1 MMAIKYRETGSD
13 HAFSIINGLILTFI
27 LIVSVYPIWFVLCA
41 SISDPVAVNT
51 GKMLLWPKNI
61 TFSGYAG
68 VFKNPNVLTGYRNTF
83 FYTFFGTLINLGVTL
98 PAAYALSRRDFVG
111 NRFFT
116 VVFLITMF
124 FSGGLIPTYMIINKL
139 NLVNT
144 VWVLLLVGATGMTNI
159 ILSRT
164 FFINSIP
171 AEMQEAAQIDGCSNF
186 RLFFGIVLPLSKPII
201 AVMTLFF
208 AVGHWNQ
215 YFTAMIY
222 ISDPKLKPLQLVLR
236 DILVESE
243 FNAKMIE
250 QGVIDVGEISERL
263 RLKELIRYSL
273 IVVATL
279 PVMCIYPFIQK
290 YFVKGVMIGAI
301 KG

>member
-1 MMAIKYRETGSD
+1 
-13 HAFSIINGLILTFI
+13 
-27 LIVSVYPIWFVLCA
+27 
-41 SISDPVAVNT
+41 
-51 GKMLLWPKNI
+51 
-61 TFSGYAG
+61 
-68 VFKNPNVLTGYRNTF
+68 
-83 FYTFFGTLINLGVTL
+83 
-98 PAAYALSRRDFVG
+98 
-111 NRFFT
+111 
-116 VVFLITMF
+116 MF
-124 FSGGLIPTYMIINKL
+124 FSGGLIPSYIVINNL
-139 NLVNT
+139 HLVNT

-159 ILSRT
+159 LLSRT

-171 AEMQEAAQIDGCSNF
+171 HEMEEAAQIDGCSNLK
-186 RLFFGIVLPLSKPII
+186 LFFGIILPLSKPII

-222 ISDPKLKPLQLVLR
+222 INDARLKPLQLVLR

-250 QGVIDVGEISERL
+250 QGVIDVGEIAERL
-263 RLKELIRYSL
+263 RLQELIRYSL

-290 YFVKGVMIGAI
+290 YFVKGIMIGAI
-301 KG
+301 KA

>member
-1 MMAIKYRETGSD
+1 MAGKYKETRSD
-13 HAFSIINGLILTFI
+13 RIFNGVNILILTLI
-27 LIVSVYPIWFVLCA
+27 LIVSIYPIWFVLCA
-41 SISDPVAVNT
+41 SISKGV
-51 GKMLLWPKNI
+51 
-61 TFSGYAG
+61 TFSGYVS
-68 VFKNPNVLTGYRNTF
+68 VFKDPNVLLGYRNTV
-83 FYTFFGTLINLGVTL
+83 FYTVFGTLINLAVTL

-111 NRFFT
+111 NKFFT

-124 FSGGLIPTYMIINKL
+124 FSGGLIPSYIVINNL
-139 NLVNT
+139 HLVNT

-159 ILSRT
+159 LLSRT

-171 AEMQEAAQIDGCSNF
+171 HEMEEAAQIDGCSNLK
-186 RLFFGIVLPLSKPII
+186 LFFGIILPLSKPII

-222 ISDPKLKPLQLVLR
+222 INDARLKPLQLVLR

-250 QGVIDVGEISERL
+250 QGVIDVGEIAERL
-263 RLKELIRYSL
+263 RLQELIRYSL

-290 YFVKGVMIGAI
+290 YFVKGIMIGAI
-301 KG
+301 KA

>member
-1 MMAIKYRETGSD
+1 MYCLGIETQ
-13 HAFSIINGLILTFI
+13 
-27 LIVSVYPIWFVLCA
+27 
-41 SISDPVAVNT
+41 
-51 GKMLLWPKNI
+51 
-61 TFSGYAG
+61 
-68 VFKNPNVLTGYRNTF
+68 
-83 FYTFFGTLINLGVTL
+83 
-98 PAAYALSRRDFVG
+98 SRRDFVG
-111 NRFFT
+111 NKFFT

-124 FSGGLIPTYMIINKL
+124 FSGGLIPSYIVINNL
-139 NLVNT
+139 HLVNT

-159 ILSRT
+159 LLSRT

-171 AEMQEAAQIDGCSNF
+171 HEMEEAAQIDGCSNLK
-186 RLFFGIVLPLSKPII
+186 LFFGIILPLSKPII

-222 ISDPKLKPLQLVLR
+222 INDARLKPLQLVLR

-250 QGVIDVGEISERL
+250 QGVIDVGEIAERL
-263 RLKELIRYSL
+263 RLQELIRYSL

-290 YFVKGVMIGAI
+290 YFVKGIMIGAI
-301 KG
+301 KA

>member
-1 MMAIKYRETGSD
+1 MAGKYKETRSD
-13 HAFSIINGLILTFI
+13 RIFNGVNILILTLI
-27 LIVSVYPIWFVLCA
+27 LIVSIYPIWFVLCA

-51 GKMLLWPKNI
+51 GKMLIWPKGV
-61 TFSGYAG
+61 TFSGYVS
-68 VFKNPNVLTGYRNTF
+68 VFKDPNVLLGYRNTV
-83 FYTFFGTLINLGVTL
+83 FYTVFGTLINLAVTL

-111 NRFFT
+111 NKFFT

-124 FSGGLIPTYMIINKL
+124 FSGGLIPSYIVINNL
-139 NLVNT
+139 HLVNT

-159 ILSRT
+159 LLSRT

-171 AEMQEAAQIDGCSNF
+171 HEMEEAAQIDGCSNLK
-186 RLFFGIVLPLSKPII
+186 LFFGIILPLSKPII

-222 ISDPKLKPLQLVLR
+222 INDARLKPLQLVLR

-250 QGVIDVGEISERL
+250 QGVIDVGEIAERL
-263 RLKELIRYSL
+263 RLQELIRYSL

-290 YFVKGVMIGAI
+290 YFVKGIMIGAI
-301 KG
+301 KA